1 MLNFG
6 LCDDSQ
12 SAITRLSRMLNS
24 IIIQNNLDGQ
34 IVFSAQNPTDLLKYI
49 KENSVHVVILDIDLN
64 NEMSGLKLAEA
75 IRKYNKNIYII
86 FITGHLEFGL
96 VAYKYK
102 TFDYIAKPLTLER
115 LQETILR
122 LFDDVSN
129 NNPKYIRLNHNK
141 TIIPEN
147 SVNFIQKDGMR
158 LVFTTDTR
166 KYEVY
171 NSFNKIEAILPKQ
184 FVRCHK
190 SYIVNLDKID
200 NINISTNT
208 ISFDNN
214 EKCYIGPKYK
224 KNFMEVFNNGN
235 FTNNL
240 DSINNAKRRI
250 NKYN

>member
-12 SAITRLSRMLNS
+12 SAITRLSRMLDS
-24 IIIQNNLDGQ
+24 IIMQNNLDGQ

-75 IRKYNKNIYII
+75 IRKYNKSIYII

-147 SVNFIQKDGMR
+147 SVNFIQKDGMK

-224 KNFMEVFNNGN
+224 NNFMEVLFYKQSGQH
-235 FTNNL
+235 
-240 DSINNAKRRI
+240 
-250 NKYN
+250 

>member
-1 MLNFG
+1 MLSFA

-12 SAITRLSRMLNS
+12 SAINRLSKMLDS
-24 IIIQNNLDGQ
+24 ILIQNNLDGQ
-34 IVFSAQNPTDLLKYI
+34 IVFSTQSPSDLLNFLKT
-49 KENSVHVVILDIDLN
+49 NPVNVVILDIDLN
-64 NEMSGLKLAEA
+64 DKISGLKIAES
-75 IRKYNKNIYII
+75 IRNYDKNIYII

-122 LFDDVSN
+122 LFDDVSG
-129 NNPKYIRLNHNK
+129 NNPKYIRLSNNK

-147 SVNFIQKDGMR
+147 SIKFIQKEGMK

-171 NSFNKIEAILPKQ
+171 NSFNKIDSILPKQ
-184 FVRCHK
+184 FIRCHK
-190 SYIVNLDKID
+190 SYIVNLDKIESID
-200 NINISTNT
+200 FSSNI
-208 ISFDNN
+208 ISFNN
-214 EKCYIGPKYK
+214 NDKCYIGPKYK
-224 KNFMEVFNNGN
+224 NNFMEVYNNGN

-240 DSINNAKRRI
+240 DGTNNTK
-250 NKYN
+250 